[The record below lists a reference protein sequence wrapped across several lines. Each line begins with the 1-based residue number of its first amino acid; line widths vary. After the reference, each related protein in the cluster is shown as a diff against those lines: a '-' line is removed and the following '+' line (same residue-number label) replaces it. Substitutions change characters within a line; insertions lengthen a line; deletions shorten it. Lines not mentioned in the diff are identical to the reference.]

1 MKWRGGRRSSNLE
14 DRRGQASS
22 SRAGMRLPI
31 PRGKGGKTSGL
42 MLIIV
47 IVGALFFNVDLS
59 ALLGGGGGLGGL
71 TSPATQS
78 GTQPLTA
85 TDKEKGEFVAV
96 VLGDTEDTWNRIF
109 REGGQDYPEPK
120 LVLFR
125 GAVRTACG
133 QASSAVGPFYCPGDK
148 QVYIDLSFFDQLS
161 QRFGAPGD
169 FAQAYVIA
177 HEVGHHVQTITGVS
191 NKVRKAQAG
200 ASKKESNALQVR
212 MELQADCFAGLWAHN
227 IKTSKNVTLEE
238 GDIDEALRAA
248 NAIGDDA
255 LQRKASGRVV
265 PDSFTHGSSE
275 QRKRWFRVGY
285 EQGSY
290 QACDTFA
297 ASRI

>member
-14 DRRGQASS
+14 DRRGQTRSTRS
-22 SRAGMRLPI
+22 GIRLPM
-31 PRGKGGKTSGL
+31 PRSGGGKMSGL
-42 MLIIV
+42 TLIIV

-59 ALLGGGGGLGGL
+59 ALLGGGGAGGFAAP
-71 TSPATQS
+71 TQQS
-78 GTQPLTA
+78 GTQPLSA
-85 TDKEKGEFVAV
+85 TDKGKSEFVAV

-109 REGGQDYPEPK
+109 RESGQDYPEPK

-133 QASSAVGPFYCPGDK
+133 EASSAVGPFYCPGDK

-177 HEVGHHVQTITGVS
+177 HEVGHHVQTVTGVS
-191 NKVRKAQAG
+191 TKVRRAQAS
-200 ASKKESNALQVR
+200 ASKTESNALQVR

-227 IKTSKNVTLEE
+227 ISTSKNVSLEE

-255 LQRKASGRVV
+255 LQRNAGRRVV
-265 PDSFTHGSSE
+265 KDSFTHGSSE
-275 QRKRWFRVGY
+275 QRKRWFRIGY

-290 QACDTFA
+290 KACDTFA
-297 ASRI
+297 ASRL